1 MLKRVLPT
9 LVLSAAGLAA
19 ALPCAAAKP
28 PANDTPAADLTVPV
42 KLHRANCPP
51 PVTAPCVIRKP
62 VGSGYRVLTPDVS
75 VEDNGD
81 RWVIE
86 FGKKAAKSIRV
97 LDMDGGL
104 HEIEISFAARA
115 RK

>member
-9 LVLSAAGLAA
+9 LVLSAGLATG
-19 ALPCAAAKP
+19 LPCTAAKP
-28 PANDTPAADLTVPV
+28 SANDTPAADLTVPV

-51 PVTAPCVIRKP
+51 PATAPCVIRKP
-62 VGSGYRVLTPDVS
+62 IGTGYRVLTPKVS
-75 VEDNGD
+75 VEDRGD

-86 FGKKAAKSIRV
+86 FGEKVVKSIRV

-115 RK
+115 KR